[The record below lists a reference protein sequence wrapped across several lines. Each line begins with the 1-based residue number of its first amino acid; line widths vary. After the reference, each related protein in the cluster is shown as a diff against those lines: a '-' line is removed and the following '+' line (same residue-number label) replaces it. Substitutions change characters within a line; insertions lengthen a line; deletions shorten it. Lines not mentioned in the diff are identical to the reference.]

1 MEFLTYAVQLD
12 LNMQALLHL
21 RYFFWFE
28 LKIWK
33 ATCFSPNYRI
43 SIVWQIIYIF
53 KHSLI
58 SGQFLSLTFLNISAN
73 VYVYS

>member
-21 RYFFWFE
+21 RYAWFE

-33 ATCFSPNYRI
+33 ATCFSPNYRT
-43 SIVWQIIYIF
+43 SIVWQIISFQALIDCWTVSQSNFPEYIMSIC
-53 KHSLI
+53 KD
-58 SGQFLSLTFLNISAN
+58 
-73 VYVYS
+73 